1 MAEKLELFKK
11 PSDDDLFEEEGHYPT
26 EAALDYIKNW
36 CSVWETVDDVPMMR
50 FGAYFGDK
58 EKTQE
63 LLDFITQLWWYG
75 DMGIGVEGDKI
86 ELHTLGWSGNEDIVR
101 ELKNSSLWLMHW
113 RKTYAGGHYYFDLGR
128 EEEKFVYNDDAY
140 NDAMTWYG
148 RGVLAAK
155 ITKIREF
162 KPTKVKFKTDES

>member
-1 MAEKLELFKK
+1 MEKLNFYPK
-11 PSDDDLFEEEGHYPT
+11 PSEKEMFEEEGHYPS
-26 EAALDYIKNW
+26 EVSLNYIKNW
-36 CSVWETVDDVPMMR
+36 CSVWETVDNVPSMK

-63 LLDFITQLWWYG
+63 LLDFITELWWYP
-75 DMGIGVEGDKI
+75 DMGVDVEGDKI
-86 ELHTLGWSGNEDIVR
+86 ELHTLGWSGNEDIIR

-140 NDAMTWYG
+140 NNAMMWYG
-148 RGVLAAK
+148 RGILAAK
-155 ITKIREF
+155 TDKIKEF

>member
-1 MAEKLELFKK
+1 MAEKLELFER
-11 PSDDDLFEEEGHYPT
+11 PAASDLFEEEGHYPT
-26 EAALDYIKNW
+26 EAALNYIKNW
-36 CSVWETVDDVPMMR
+36 CSVWDHGDSPTIK
-50 FGAYFGDK
+50 FGEYFGDK
-58 EKTQE
+58 DKTQE
-63 LLDFITQLWWYG
+63 LIDFITQLWWYG
-75 DMGIGVEGDKI
+75 DMGITVEDNKI